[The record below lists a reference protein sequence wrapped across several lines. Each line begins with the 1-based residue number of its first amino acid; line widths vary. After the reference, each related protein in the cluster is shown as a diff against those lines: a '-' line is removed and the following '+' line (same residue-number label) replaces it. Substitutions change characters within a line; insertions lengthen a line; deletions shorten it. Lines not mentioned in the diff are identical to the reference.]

1 MHINSRLRD
10 GCIGHNDI
18 FFLMLRVVAFLML
31 SINFDFVVDVVAI
44 DVVVVVRLGLVV
56 NVSVFC
62 ISLSINSLAASNDIE
77 EALENFE
84 KRIEFESDVSVITI
98 LICFIMI
105 LVFLIIIITFLIF
118 HSKIPSTFL
127 YIVVAVSIV
136 GISIIV
142 TLYGE
147 ELTVFCEKIIEYQM
161 NMVNNNMT
169 NIY

>member
-1 MHINSRLRD
+1 MDNSNTNEFIVGVNMKKIYSILK
-10 GCIGHNDI
+10 ILLI
-18 FFLMLRVVAFLML
+18 FL
-31 SINFDFVVDVVAI
+31 
-44 DVVVVVRLGLVV
+44 
-56 NVSVFC
+56 FC

-136 GISIIV
+136 GISIIA

-147 ELTVFCEKIIEYQM
+147 ELTVFCEKVIEYQM
-161 NMVNNNMT
+161 NMVNNNMI